1 VVDGTAG
8 SPQIDRSDQSEPAGA
23 TGPAGTDVRR
33 KPKRPIPVTILAIF
47 QLAQA
52 VLYVAGLVVI
62 VLQPDAQPTAV
73 DTLTL
78 GAALG
83 VVAVIQAVSAI
94 GLLSQQQF
102 GWTLAMLT
110 AGVSLA
116 SQIAS
121 WWTQGTLVP
130 LAMLLAVVTVLYL
143 NQVPVRATFGLA
155 TRHEVDDFAGERG

>member
-1 VVDGTAG
+1 MVDGVAG
-8 SPQIDRSDQSEPAGA
+8 SQQIDRAGQPPASGA
-23 TGPAGTDVRR
+23 AGPAGTERR

-52 VLYVAGLVVI
+52 LLYFAGVVI
-62 VLQPDAQPTAV
+62 VVLNPEAVLAEVDA
-73 DTLTL
+73 LTL
-78 GAALG
+78 GTALAG
-83 VVAVIQAVSAI
+83 VAVIQAISAI
-94 GLLSQQQF
+94 GLLRQQKF

-143 NQVPVRATFGLA
+143 NQVPVRAAFGLA